1 MNEIYGYSE
10 SFKLLCNRRKQL
22 VGVDAE
28 KANFCNQPLYSMLV
42 YSLGSLQSNLFCSKA
57 KPCRTTKEKF
67 FNRNNT
73 AQISQSLPFA
83 EKSNFCI
90 PPLCSMFVSFLPLSF
105 QSNLLCSKAKP
116 CGNTKETTAQIS
128 QSLPDSKTSS
138 HCSRLDKC
146 ISQGKL
152 SFLARPLRTDI
163 ETFQHEKSD

>member
-1 MNEIYGYSE
+1 MKYMAIRNALSCFAIDE
-10 SFKLLCNRRKQL
+10 SSWLEQMRRRRTFVTNRSIPCSFTPSVRSNQICFALKQSRVELRK
-22 VGVDAE
+22 
-28 KANFCNQPLYSMLV
+28 KNFLIGITRHRFLKV
-42 YSLGSLQSNLFCSKA
+42 YLSPRS
-57 KPCRTTKEKF
+57 RT
-67 FNRNNT
+67 
-73 AQISQSLPFA
+73 
-83 EKSNFCI
+83 
-90 PPLCSMFVSFLPLSF
+90 FVSHRFVPCSFLFTPLSF

>member
-1 MNEIYGYSE
+1 MKEIYGYSE
-10 SFKLLCNRRKQL
+10 SFKFFCNRRKQL

-28 KANFCNQPLYSMLV
+28 KANFHARFFIPSVRSNQICFALKQSRVELRKKHFLIGITRHRFLKV
-42 YSLGSLQSNLFCSKA
+42 YLSPRS
-57 KPCRTTKEKF
+57 RT
-67 FNRNNT
+67 
-73 AQISQSLPFA
+73 
-83 EKSNFCI
+83 
-90 PPLCSMFVSFLPLSF
+90 FVSHRFVPCSFLFFPLSF

-128 QSLPDSKTSS
+128 QSLLDSKTSS